1 MTFGQLAG
9 LIAAIAF
16 LILVIFAC
24 ILLNQLSKT
33 MKETNKSITTLT
45 RDVHYLSQE
54 MEDVLSNTNTL
65 LDDIN
70 HKSEQLDPAVKAVA
84 DVSQSVSEVNASLQ
98 EMVEKARLHREK
110 RQFDRSIFKFA
121 GRTLVLDAFNKFRQH
136 RKQKKGL
143 TNNE

>member
-84 DVSQSVSEVNASLQ
+84 DVS
-98 EMVEKARLHREK
+98 
-110 RQFDRSIFKFA
+110 
-121 GRTLVLDAFNKFRQH
+121 
-136 RKQKKGL
+136 
-143 TNNE
+143 

>member
-45 RDVHYLSQE
+45 RDVHYLSH
-54 MEDVLSNTNTL
+54 DSYKHLNITP
-65 LDDIN
+65 I
-70 HKSEQLDPAVKAVA
+70 
-84 DVSQSVSEVNASLQ
+84 
-98 EMVEKARLHREK
+98 LHEN
-110 RQFDRSIFKFA
+110 I
-121 GRTLVLDAFNKFRQH
+121 
-136 RKQKKGL
+136 
-143 TNNE
+143 

>member
-24 ILLNQLSKT
+24 IVLNQLSKT

-45 RDVHYLSQE
+45 QDVHNLSHE
-54 MEDVLSNTNTL
+54 MEDVLSNTNSL

-70 HKSEQLDPAVKAVA
+70 KKTVELDPAVKAVA
-84 DVSQSVSEVNASLQ
+84 DVGQSVSDVNASLRSLT
-98 EMVEKARLHREK
+98 EKAEQRRSKYQL
-110 RQFDRSIFKFA
+110 DRGIIKFA
-121 GRTLVLDAFNKFRQH
+121 GKTVAMSLLNKVRQH
-136 RKQKKGL
+136 HKQKKG
-143 TNNE
+143 TMNDD

>member
-1 MTFGQLAG
+1 
-9 LIAAIAF
+9 
-16 LILVIFAC
+16 
-24 ILLNQLSKT
+24 

-98 EMVEKARLHREK
+98 EWSRKPGCTARS
-110 RQFDRSIFKFA
+110 D
-121 GRTLVLDAFNKFRQH
+121 N
-136 RKQKKGL
+136 L
-143 TNNE
+143 TGVFLSLQERRLF

>member
-33 MKETNKSITTLT
+33 MKETNKSISTLT

-70 HKSEQLDPAVKAVA
+70 HKSEQLDPAIKAVA
-84 DVSQSVSEVNASLQ
+84 EVSQSVSDVNDALRKIT
-98 EMVEKARLHREK
+98 EKSHERREK
-110 RQFDRSIFKFA
+110 MQLDRGIFKMA
-121 GRTLVLDAFNKFRQH
+121 GKTVMMGAFNKFRQR
-136 RKQKKGL
+136 RKQKKGM
-143 TNNE
+143 TTDE

>member
-33 MKETNKSITTLT
+33 MKETN
-45 RDVHYLSQE
+45 
-54 MEDVLSNTNTL
+54 
-65 LDDIN
+65 
-70 HKSEQLDPAVKAVA
+70 KSEQLDPAVKAVA

-121 GRTLVLDAFNKFRQH
+121 GKTLVFDAFNKFRQH
-136 RKQKKGL
+136 RKQKKGM

>member
-33 MKETNKSITTLT
+33 MKETNKSI
-45 RDVHYLSQE
+45 
-54 MEDVLSNTNTL
+54 
-65 LDDIN
+65 
-70 HKSEQLDPAVKAVA
+70 
-84 DVSQSVSEVNASLQ
+84 
-98 EMVEKARLHREK
+98 
-110 RQFDRSIFKFA
+110 FKFA
-121 GRTLVLDAFNKFRQH
+121 GKTLVLDAFNKFRQH
-136 RKQKKGL
+136 RKQKKGM